1 MMHDVCDNLVEQKA
15 AITCIIAPIEDYERD
30 KKYTEPQ
37 DKFPALKDLKDEG
50 TPIYVMAKKTEKL
63 HQFPLDL
70 SLPENQDP
78 TRINKD
84 VLFIWSKYWQIKDQD
99 IPDKNSMLMTAN
111 AVQSMQV
118 YEELDEVK
126 KELELLRDDLERR
139 DIKVRMRKGET
150 GYLNKDQR
158 KTEAAARR
166 VEKEADRKKAKAE
179 RLAKRETEQRKAEE
193 EAAEI
198 KRLEEQGETI
208 EL

>member
-1 MMHDVCDNLVEQKA
+1 M
-15 AITCIIAPIEDYERD
+15 
-30 KKYTEPQ
+30 
-37 DKFPALKDLKDEG
+37 
-50 TPIYVMAKKTEKL
+50 
-63 HQFPLDL
+63 
-70 SLPENQDP
+70 
-78 TRINKD
+78 
-84 VLFIWSKYWQIKDQD
+84 
-99 IPDKNSMLMTAN
+99 
-111 AVQSMQV
+111 

-150 GYLNKDQR
+150 GYLNKDER